1 MALIQ
6 VTITEHSYQSK
17 CKIVCDPRDF
27 YEATTLRIY
36 ILLVNY
42 IAKLHKLRQW
52 YRFYQHKGHGSGER
66 EFRKGK
72 RIIT

>member
-42 IAKLHKLRQW
+42 IAKLHNYDNGTAFINIKATDL
-52 YRFYQHKGHGSGER
+52 ER
-66 EFRKGK
+66 ENFEKGK
-72 RIIT
+72 ES